1 MAKEDIN
8 VVYDFIS
15 EDECNTILEYEKY
28 LTDNDLWDKSD
39 PKADPSQHWSKRFLG
54 VINLTVP
61 EKGFNNPKDIE
72 IMDLCV
78 TIRKRIRNK
87 IIETWG
93 LKEDIYADSLN
104 LIRWPLGEEQP
115 PHSDYENF
123 GREPHIWNW
132 RDIGVVLYLNDDFK
146 GGQIYFPQHDHTIE
160 IKKRMLAFFPGDKHH
175 AHGVRKIE
183 EGCRYTVNMFYTY
196 FESHK
201 DRLPQ

>member
-72 IMDLCV
+72 IMNLCV

-160 IKKRMLAFFPGDKHH
+160 IKKNACIFP
-175 AHGVRKIE
+175 R
-183 EGCRYTVNMFYTY
+183 R
-196 FESHK
+196 
-201 DRLPQ
+201 